1 MARCSKLRTPLS
13 RLWWNENETD
23 DSKKSRKKREER
35 EKKRSKRD
43 DSKDEEGHSP
53 REDPQQVQ
61 SSLIVQQA
69 GVDKSRTTRSKRLL
83 E

>member
-1 MARCSKLRTPLS
+1 MARYSKLRTPLS

-43 DSKDEEGHSP
+43 DSKDEEGHSQ
-53 REDPQQVQ
+53 RGEKRQEIVAE
-61 SSLIVQQA
+61 LIA
-69 GVDKSRTTRSKRLL
+69 MIGHGVA
-83 E
+83 EQ